1 MRDPHLPVSDTFVMH
16 LLTGEAT
23 ALEPE
28 EGSCVTEIQNSNG
41 DCEIGIGQSV
51 ENTLDQ

>member
-28 EGSCVTEIQNSNG
+28 EGSCVTKIQNSYG
-41 DCEIGIGQSV
+41 DGEVAIG
-51 ENTLDQ
+51 